1 MKTMK
6 DYHELFL
13 KFDGLI
19 LTNVFEKF
27 RSNSLKNYGLC
38 PSYYLNT
45 PALSWDAML
54 KMKKIKLELVPHPDM
69 YIFFRLK
76 EVKFLTFLI
85 NRYSKTNNK
94 YLTLF
99 T

>member
-13 KFDGLI
+13 KFDVLI

-45 PALSWDAML
+45 SALSWDAML

-76 EVKFLTFLI
+76 EVKFLTF
-85 NRYSKTNNK
+85 
-94 YLTLF
+94 
-99 T
+99 

>member
-1 MKTMK
+1 
-6 DYHELFL
+6 
-13 KFDGLI
+13 
-19 LTNVFEKF
+19 
-27 RSNSLKNYGLC
+27 
-38 PSYYLNT
+38 
-45 PALSWDAML
+45 ML